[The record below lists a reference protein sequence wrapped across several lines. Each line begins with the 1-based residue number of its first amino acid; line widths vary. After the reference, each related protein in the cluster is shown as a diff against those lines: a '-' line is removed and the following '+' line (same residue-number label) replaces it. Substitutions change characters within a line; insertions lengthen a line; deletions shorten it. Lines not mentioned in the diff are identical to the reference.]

1 MRYCAPISQLDFL
14 VKQTEQFEAEQ
25 KKSADMKVETE
36 EIERNVA
43 EVALVSF
50 EEATTAVDEKN
61 AFQQGDKL
69 VALLSEAASTG
80 ISLQADK
87 RVKNQRRRV
96 HITLE
101 LPWSADKAIQQLGR
115 SHRSNQSSGPI
126 YKFLIS
132 DVGGEAR
139 FASAVARRLN
149 SLGALTQGDRRAT
162 GSANALGIGN
172 FDLDND
178 YGSKALQKML
188 HIIRKCGKDN
198 TSLEVPD
205 SVYIDAITLID
216 SYLARARDSHG
227 NWNQGGMVP
236 FDFGSYPSDTGISM
250 VLSRCRGLLNNR
262 VAAFEEG
269 HAIPPS
275 VDLAELEVVKEAGL
289 GFFVLCNLWLSDVDV
304 NEKDFPTVGK
314 RKNLVA
320 KFLNRLLGLNLTKQ
334 RLCK

>member
-188 HIIRKCGKDN
+188 HSIRKCGKDN

-227 NWNQGGMVP
+227 NWNQGKLP

-250 VLSRCRGLLNNR
+250 VLSRRRGLLNNR